1 MIITVKNGYADS
13 AYEDGFRGKIAAI
26 DPAATLYRVP
36 DTHSTFSI
44 LGRSAVYGE
53 DGTEVSPAVPPMTEA
68 QVQAIEEALTPA
80 QMLTRLTGMSIADI
94 QTALG
99 I

>member
-1 MIITVKNGYADS
+1 MIVTVQSGS
-13 AYEDGFRGKIAAI
+13 ATGVYQDVQRGKIAALL
-26 DPAATLYRVP
+26 PTATIYRVP
-36 DTHSTFSI
+36 DTASI
-44 LGRSAVYGE
+44 RSIMGDSSADPV
-53 DGTEVSPAVPPMTEA
+53 VPPMTEA

-80 QMLTRLTGMSIADI
+80 EMLSRITGMSIADI

>member
-1 MIITVKNGYADS
+1 MIVTVQNGIATGVYQDTQ
-13 AYEDGFRGKIAAI
+13 RGKIAALL
-26 DPAATLYRVP
+26 PTATLYRVP
-36 DTHSTFSI
+36 DTASIRSIMGNSTVDPI
-44 LGRSAVYGE
+44 
-53 DGTEVSPAVPPMTEA
+53 VPPMTEA